1 MDLTYTDRNRI
12 EQGALQNYEVDFDTT
27 NQKDFQIIVGINNNV
42 LQGGYWWYIEGSEY
56 GGRVDKF
63 EVLTESNKIKYTG
76 RNFRGILTSKIIE
89 PNAGEDYKIVSGNMQ
104 EVIGGLIADAHL
116 QDLFIVDASD
126 INISSHKINR
136 YASLYDGIC
145 TIAKRYGVIPSLM
158 VQDGKVHI
166 SFYHPTDYTDENEYT
181 QDDLNF
187 SITKTYSDV
196 NHLICLGQGELKDR
210 TVIHLYADKDG
221 NVSEKQTIFGLDEV
235 VDVYENTNAEDVE
248 ALKAEGIERLNE
260 LKNRDSF
267 DVTVPDITLKI
278 GDIIGGLERVTN
290 TYVAREIV
298 NIIARIDDN
307 RVDVEYKVGEDD
319 TKSSYSSSS
328 SSSGGGTITKVSVT
342 VNSTTTGAPGTDA
355 LVTNSGDDENVK
367 LDFVIPRGAKGDTG
381 ATGATGPKGD
391 TGDTGP
397 QGIQGPQGE
406 QGAKGD
412 KGDTGAAAGFGTP
425 TATVDNNVGT
435 PSVTV
440 TASGS
445 NTAKVF
451 NFDFKNLKGEKGEQ
465 GIQGVQG
472 QKGDTGEKG
481 DKGDTGPQG
490 IQGPQGE
497 PGAKGEKGDTGATG
511 ATGPKGDTGEK
522 GDKGDTGAT
531 GERGSG
537 IYSVTTSPSSYT
549 TATGGFTP
557 TYRIALSTV
566 KKQSGATKI
575 LVGDQIR
582 YSYYLFPV
590 GYVDSSYV
598 YLGARVSIRGATG
611 ATGPTGPSAAVDSEL
626 SETSTNTVQNSVVT
640 KAINDIR
647 ETLLGISNILAN
659 IGTTRAGSTMTK
671 SVPSGQTTT
680 VEKMILPAGKWLV
693 VGKVFYPSNAN
704 GRRYIAINGY
714 GQQSVQACSSGA
726 TSLATA
732 WFFDLTSDKEISLQA
747 YQNSGSTLTL
757 TEQNLD
763 AIRIKPLSDI

>member
-12 EQGALQNYEVDFDTT
+12 ELGVLQNYEVDFDTT
-27 NQKDFQIIVGINNNV
+27 NQKDFQIVVGMNNNV

-235 VDVYENTNAEDVE
+235 VDVYENTNAEDVA

-319 TKSSYSSSS
+319 TKSSSI
-328 SSSGGGTITKVSVT
+328 SSSGSSGVGGGGGTVVNIKPATKTELGGIIVGDLLDVNESGKLSAQKQTDNNYSNKEKSKLAGVEENANNYSLPTMSASVK
-342 VNSTTTGAPGTDA
+342 G
-355 LVTNSGDDENVK
+355 
-367 LDFVIPRGAKGDTG
+367 GAKVGSNLAMRADGTLD
-381 ATGATGPKGD
+381 AT
-391 TGDTGP
+391 
-397 QGIQGPQGE
+397 
-406 QGAKGD
+406 
-412 KGDTGAAAGFGTP
+412 
-425 TATVDNNVGT
+425 NNV
-435 PSVTV
+435 
-440 TASGS
+440 
-445 NTAKVF
+445 
-451 NFDFKNLKGEKGEQ
+451 
-465 GIQGVQG
+465 
-472 QKGDTGEKG
+472 
-481 DKGDTGPQG
+481 
-490 IQGPQGE
+490 
-497 PGAKGEKGDTGATG
+497 
-511 ATGPKGDTGEK
+511 
-522 GDKGDTGAT
+522 
-531 GERGSG
+531 
-537 IYSVTTSPSSYT
+537 
-549 TATGGFTP
+549 FT
-557 TYRIALSTV
+557 
-566 KKQSGATKI
+566 
-575 LVGDQIR
+575 R
-582 YSYYLFPV
+582 YSMEEQVIGTWIDGKPIYQKTLELTFHHPVSDWTTMYDCSDLNIDSFIKAEGCFHYPPNNIFMFDNYYTRLIFDKTTNCLK
-590 GYVDSSYV
+590 YYSAE
-598 YLGARVSIRGATG
+598 LG
-611 ATGPTGPSAAVDSEL
+611 
-626 SETSTNTVQNSVVT
+626 
-640 KAINDIR
+640 
-647 ETLLGISNILAN
+647 LAN
-659 IGTTRAGSTMTK
+659 TYNCWVTIIYTKTT
-671 SVPSGQTTT
+671 
-680 VEKMILPAGKWLV
+680 
-693 VGKVFYPSNAN
+693 
-704 GRRYIAINGY
+704 
-714 GQQSVQACSSGA
+714 
-726 TSLATA
+726 
-732 WFFDLTSDKEISLQA
+732 D
-747 YQNSGSTLTL
+747 
-757 TEQNLD
+757 
-763 AIRIKPLSDI
+763 

>member
-12 EQGALQNYEVDFDTT
+12 EQGVLQNYEVDFDTT
-27 NQKDFQIIVGINNNV
+27 NQKDFQIVVGMNNNV

-235 VDVYENTNAEDVE
+235 VDVYENTNAEDVA

-260 LKNRDSF
+260 LKNRDRF

-319 TKSSYSSSS
+319 TKSSSS
-328 SSSGGGTITKVSVT
+328 SSSGSSGVGGGGGTVVNIKPATKTELGGIIVGDLLD
-342 VNSTTTGAPGTDA
+342 VNESGKLSAQKQTDNNYSNKEKSKLA
-355 LVTNSGDDENVK
+355 GVEENANKYSLPTMSERVK
-367 LDFVIPRGAKGDTG
+367 GGAK
-381 ATGATGPKGD
+381 
-391 TGDTGP
+391 
-397 QGIQGPQGE
+397 I
-406 QGAKGD
+406 
-412 KGDTGAAAGFGTP
+412 
-425 TATVDNNVGT
+425 
-435 PSVTV
+435 
-440 TASGS
+440 GS
-445 NTAKVF
+445 NLSIREDGTLDATTNVF
-451 NFDFKNLKGEKGEQ
+451 TRYSTDEQVIGTWIDGKPLYQRTFNL
-465 GIQGVQG
+465 
-472 QKGDTGEKG
+472 
-481 DKGDTGPQG
+481 
-490 IQGPQGE
+490 
-497 PGAKGEKGDTGATG
+497 
-511 ATGPKGDTGEK
+511 
-522 GDKGDTGAT
+522 
-531 GERGSG
+531 
-537 IYSVTTSPSSYT
+537 SPSS
-549 TATGGFTP
+549 FTSNGAN
-557 TYRIALSTV
+557 TYYYDLNSECRI
-566 KKQSGATKI
+566 K
-575 LVGDQIR
+575 D
-582 YSYYLFPV
+582 
-590 GYVDSSYV
+590 
-598 YLGARVSIRGATG
+598 
-611 ATGPTGPSAAVDSEL
+611 
-626 SETSTNTVQNSVVT
+626 
-640 KAINDIR
+640 
-647 ETLLGISNILAN
+647 
-659 IGTTRAGSTMTK
+659 
-671 SVPSGQTTT
+671 
-680 VEKMILPAGKWLV
+680 
-693 VGKVFYPSNAN
+693 
-704 GRRYIAINGY
+704 INGY
-714 GQQSVQACSSGA
+714 LVFNGGTNMDCKFGTSGTWTNDYKKDIFYENFRVHLVYCDLDRPYFTSNVSKVVFTVQY
-726 TSLATA
+726 TKTT
-732 WFFDLTSDKEISLQA
+732 D
-747 YQNSGSTLTL
+747 
-757 TEQNLD
+757 
-763 AIRIKPLSDI
+763 

>member
-12 EQGALQNYEVDFDTT
+12 EQGVLQNYEVDFDTT
-27 NQKDFQIIVGINNNV
+27 NQKDFQIVVGMNNNV

-235 VDVYENTNAEDVE
+235 VDVYENTNAEDVA

-319 TKSSYSSSS
+319 TKSSSI
-328 SSSGGGTITKVSVT
+328 SSSGSSGVGGGGGTVVNIKPATKTELGGIIVGDLLDVDESGKLSADKQTDNNYTNEEKQKLAGIEKNANDYSLPTMSESVK
-342 VNSTTTGAPGTDA
+342 G
-355 LVTNSGDDENVK
+355 
-367 LDFVIPRGAKGDTG
+367 GAK
-381 ATGATGPKGD
+381 
-391 TGDTGP
+391 
-397 QGIQGPQGE
+397 
-406 QGAKGD
+406 
-412 KGDTGAAAGFGTP
+412 
-425 TATVDNNVGT
+425 V
-435 PSVTV
+435 
-440 TASGS
+440 
-445 NTAKVF
+445 
-451 NFDFKNLKGEKGEQ
+451 
-465 GIQGVQG
+465 
-472 QKGDTGEKG
+472 
-481 DKGDTGPQG
+481 
-490 IQGPQGE
+490 
-497 PGAKGEKGDTGATG
+497 
-511 ATGPKGDTGEK
+511 
-522 GDKGDTGAT
+522 
-531 GERGSG
+531 GSG
-537 IYSVTTSPSSYT
+537 ITIDGDGKLHVTNVLPLNYSTEEKVVGTWIDGKPLYQKTVYIPSLPNSTQVKYTIDVTNVDLIKQCEGVTS
-549 TATGGFTP
+549 TGTQLNAMRPGN
-557 TYRIALSTV
+557 
-566 KKQSGATKI
+566 
-575 LVGDQIR
+575 
-582 YSYYLFPV
+582 YSYCIGLFA
-590 GYVDSSYV
+590 GKDK
-598 YLGARVSIRGATG
+598 
-611 ATGPTGPSAAVDSEL
+611 D
-626 SETSTNTVQNSVVT
+626 NN
-640 KAINDIR
+640 
-647 ETLLGISNILAN
+647 AN
-659 IGTTRAGSTMTK
+659 IYIET
-671 SVPSGQTTT
+671 GQD
-680 VEKMILPAGKWLV
+680 
-693 VGKVFYPSNAN
+693 
-704 GRRYIAINGY
+704 RR
-714 GQQSVQACSSGA
+714 S
-726 TSLATA
+726 
-732 WFFDLTSDKEISLQA
+732 
-747 YQNSGSTLTL
+747 
-757 TEQNLD
+757 LD
-763 AIRIKPLSDI
+763 AYITIQYTKTTD